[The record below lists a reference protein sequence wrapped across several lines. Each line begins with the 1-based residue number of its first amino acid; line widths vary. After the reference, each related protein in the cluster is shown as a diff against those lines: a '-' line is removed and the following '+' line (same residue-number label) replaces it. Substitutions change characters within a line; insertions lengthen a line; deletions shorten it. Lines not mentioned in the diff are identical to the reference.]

1 MKTIFNRKARFHYHL
16 LEEFEAGIVLSGAEA
31 KSVKNGRID
40 ISSAYISVSNHEL
53 YLIGA
58 TITRYPFSGTEDNYE
73 PIRTRKLLMNKREI
87 YGIEGKIEGERLTLV
102 PIKVYTKRNRVK
114 VGLALARGKSRVDKR
129 ESILKREALRSIG
142 RMIRGK
148 MR

>member
-1 MKTIFNRKARFHYHL
+1 MKTVYNRKARFHYHL
-16 LEEFEAGIVLSGAEA
+16 LENFEAGIVLSGAET

-53 YLIGA
+53 FLIGA
-58 TITRYPFSGTEDNYE
+58 TISRYAFSGTAEDYD
-73 PIRTRKLLMNKREI
+73 PVHPRRLLMKKKEI
-87 YGIEGKIEGERLTLV
+87 YSLEGKIEGERLTLV

-129 ESILKREALRSIG
+129 ESILKREALRHIG

-148 MR
+148 LG

>member
-1 MKTIFNRKARFHYHL
+1 MKTIFNRKARYHYHL
-16 LEEFEAGIVLSGAEA
+16 LEDFEAGIVLTGAEA

-58 TITRYPFSGTEDNYE
+58 TIARYAFSGNQDDYD
-73 PIRTRKLLMNKREI
+73 PVRPRRLLMKKQEI
-87 YGIEGKIEGERLTLV
+87 YSIEGKIEGERLTLV

-129 ESILKREALRSIG
+129 ESILKREALRHIG
-142 RMIRGK
+142 RMFRGK
-148 MR
+148 MG